1 MASHGYT
8 YVPSKDLSPNV
19 RIRDEQIRAKDFD
32 ELKAYMRAMHEEMN
46 ATAAKFQRLCTYN
59 EMIQS
64 GLYWKD
70 FAKHKG
76 MQAATIGKISNVN
89 LGRCAREVECISPK
103 FLPLIEKLEKFDWV
117 LKHNTKPDHI
127 ETILKD
133 RTILSLTEIHRRG
146 LGGKL
151 KGGTEHEGRDHI
163 YIHNEDFVF
172 FRLAFGNQPAHSRFG
187 SECLVFKADQLFRTG
202 WITLYDML
210 KPDSTD
216 RIARLDSL
224 NFEKDKMLPQ
234 KKNPFGQPLR
244 SISSDPV
251 GITMRY
257 QKSADKGE
265 PKELPAKA
273 SPSSSSLQK
282 LPASKMPLSSGCL
295 PTMGRGM
302 SPMLP
307 MSSGMPRSVGAMG
320 SMGGMTQMETRT
332 LHRAEI
338 VFYGRDIRRG
348 IAFSMVSE
356 LNLMGGASL
365 LERVMAAED
374 AVLAQIVANLFW
386 FEAKMPRVF
395 QFSGSELLAHHSS
408 VPYTKSTFE

>member
-8 YVPSKDLSPNV
+8 YVPSKDVSPNV
-19 RIRDEQIRAKDFD
+19 RMRDEQIRGMDFG

-64 GLYWKD
+64 GLYWKE
-70 FAKHKG
+70 FAEHKG
-76 MQAATIGKISNVN
+76 MQAATIRKISNVN
-89 LGRCAREVECISPK
+89 LGRCAREMECINPK

-127 ETILKD
+127 ATIIKD
-133 RTILSLTEIHRRG
+133 RLILSLTEIHRRG
-146 LGGKL
+146 LDGKL
-151 KGGTEHEGRDHI
+151 KGGTEHEGRDHKN
-163 YIHNEDFVF
+163 IHNEDFVF
-172 FRLAFGNQPAHSRFG
+172 FRLAFGTQPAHSRFG

-202 WITLYDML
+202 WISLYDML

-234 KKNPFGQPLR
+234 KKTPFGQPLR
-244 SISSDPV
+244 SISSDETH
-251 GITMRY
+251 ITMRY
-257 QKSADKGE
+257 QKSAEKGE
-265 PKELPAKA
+265 PKELPVKA
-273 SPSSSSLQK
+273 SPSSSLQK
-282 LPASKMPLSSGCL
+282 MQAAKMSQLSGRLPA
-295 PTMGRGM
+295 MGRGM

-307 MSSGMPRSVGAMG
+307 MSGGMSRSFGPMG
-320 SMGGMTQMETRT
+320 SMGGMPQTEPRT

-348 IAFSMVSE
+348 IAFSVVSE

-365 LERVMAAED
+365 LEKVMAAED

-395 QFSGSELLAHHSS
+395 QFSDTELLAHHSD
-408 VPYTKSTFE
+408 VQYTRSTFE